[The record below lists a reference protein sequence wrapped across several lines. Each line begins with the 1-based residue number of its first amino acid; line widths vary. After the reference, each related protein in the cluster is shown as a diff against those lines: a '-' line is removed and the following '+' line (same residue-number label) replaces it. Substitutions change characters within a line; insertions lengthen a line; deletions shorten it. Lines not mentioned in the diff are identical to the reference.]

1 MYLKNYILMFTVNT
15 LAAASLVL
23 SDANAVYNKNNEL
36 KSVRTSVAV
45 EEFNSVE
52 RVITTSRLE
61 PKFRIKVSD
70 SDIDML
76 SRIVEAEAGQEDYIG
91 KILVADV
98 VINRVNSN
106 DFPDSVT
113 EVVFQKSNNITQ
125 FSPVSNGTID
135 RVTVSDDTVKAV
147 YSALMGEDKSDGA
160 LYFMARKYS
169 KPQNVEWFD
178 NHLTYLYTHGGHD
191 FYSE

>member
-1 MYLKNYILMFTVNT
+1 
-15 LAAASLVL
+15 
-23 SDANAVYNKNNEL
+23 
-36 KSVRTSVAV
+36 VRTSVAV

-147 YSALMGEDKSDGA
+147 YSALMGEDKSGGA